1 MVGTARACREPRHSA
16 SRNATPLPRVALME
30 RLARLA
36 GHLQTA
42 ETAVPIALSSTPAAG
57 ERKTRYAVV
66 GLGGRSV
73 MYSGAILSTYADR
86 AELVGICDIN
96 ADRMAYYLR
105 EWESQYGK
113 GGDIPMYDPSQ
124 FEQMLEENQV
134 DTVIVTTMDRTHHRY
149 IIRAMKAGCDAI
161 TEKPMTVDEEKCQQI
176 LDTIEETGR
185 SLRVTFNYRYA
196 PRASKVKELIM
207 AGTVST
213 VLQCPPGLISLRYV
227 F

>member
-1 MVGTARACREPRHSA
+1 MLA
-16 SRNATPLPRVALME
+16 SELNDHLASHGPLINGPFIHGSDVS
-30 RLARLA
+30 LADVHCWGILWFVLA
-36 GHLQTA
+36 GLP
-42 ETAVPIALSSTPAAG
+42 ET
-57 ERKTRYAVV
+57 
-66 GLGGRSV
+66 
-73 MYSGAILSTYADR
+73 SGALAAMAKLQSWYSALDDIGFGDR
-86 AELVGICDIN
+86 AEK
-96 ADRMAYYLR
+96 
-105 EWESQYGK
+105 S
-113 GGDIPMYDPSQ
+113 YDYAW
-124 FEQMLEENQV
+124 QMLEENQV

-227 F
+227 FDTCTYCADRRDQIGAL

>member
-1 MVGTARACREPRHSA
+1 
-16 SRNATPLPRVALME
+16 ME

-42 ETAVPIALSSTPAAG
+42 ETAVPTCIALSSTPAAG

>member
-1 MVGTARACREPRHSA
+1 
-16 SRNATPLPRVALME
+16 ME

-227 F
+227 FDTCTYCADRRDQIGAL